1 MQCNVWGSRRLILMN
16 LGLTEYTHIYAA
28 LTSNDNQEATS
39 IWSNLR
45 GFQEDMGSLQQSTQ
59 VILHF
64 SQHSTCLTQLTISS
78 QFIMTQGNR
87 NDLLCSQEIQ
97 RMVKKHDDWNSRQ
110 TSHIEPSAGASL
122 NFAFCSQVGEALVQ
136 NSSTW
141 AICRPTLTSHQ
152 GLCTFNWKRW
162 DVELGRKRCVTL
174 ILVTCRKSHM
184 THNLVAQFHQRQGNW
199 LQSWKCHPNLCF

>member
-1 MQCNVWGSRRLILMN
+1 MQCNVWGSRRLILTN

-97 RMVKKHDDWNSRQ
+97 RMVKNVKTRQLKLSSDLSYWTQRWSFLQLCLLQPSWGSSCAKLKHLGNLSSNFNFSPR
-110 TSHIEPSAGASL
+110 SL
-122 NFAFCSQVGEALVQ
+122 HF
-136 NSSTW
+136 
-141 AICRPTLTSHQ
+141 
-152 GLCTFNWKRW
+152 
-162 DVELGRKRCVTL
+162 
-174 ILVTCRKSHM
+174 
-184 THNLVAQFHQRQGNW
+184 
-199 LQSWKCHPNLCF
+199 